1 MSRRRSNG
9 QINSGRQGRL
19 IAGLVGL
26 LLSLAYGQQA
36 WTTLPMGIMRQPGPA
51 VFPLIVAGL
60 MAVSSLMILLEEMR
74 AADSVEGPL
83 GLPRGAGLHRL
94 LGVVASLVGYGV
106 MAYLVGHLTASIL
119 LSLALVHLINPG
131 SWVRTVVIGLAIS
144 LSTYGLFVSILGVPL
159 PKGVLW

>member
-1 MSRRRSNG
+1 M
-9 QINSGRQGRL
+9 
-19 IAGLVGL
+19 
-26 LLSLAYGQQA
+26 
-36 WTTLPMGIMRQPGPA
+36 
-51 VFPLIVAGL
+51 
-60 MAVSSLMILLEEMR
+60 
-74 AADSVEGPL
+74 DSEEGPL
-83 GLPRGAGLHRL
+83 RLPSGAGLQRL

-106 MAYLVGHLTASIL
+106 MAYLGGHLVASIL